1 MDIALKNVTRFKT
14 IMYEF
19 SKGEDY
25 RLVREYQDSSELI
38 LVIYTFKSCHIFYK
52 QLRGML
58 VWNLPWIRKCI
69 SSSSFLE

>member
-25 RLVREYQDSSELI
+25 RLIRRYQDSPELI
-38 LVIYTFKSCHIFYK
+38 LVI
-52 QLRGML
+52 
-58 VWNLPWIRKCI
+58 
-69 SSSSFLE
+69 